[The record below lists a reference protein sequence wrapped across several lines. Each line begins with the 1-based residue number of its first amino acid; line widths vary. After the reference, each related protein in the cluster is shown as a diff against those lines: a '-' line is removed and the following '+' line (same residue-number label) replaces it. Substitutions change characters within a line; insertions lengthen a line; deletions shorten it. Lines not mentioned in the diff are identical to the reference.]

1 MTVTVNIWIAL
12 IILAAAFASGW
23 LVRNN
28 NKGVKINQ
36 KP

>member
-1 MTVTVNIWIAL
+1 MTVTVNIWVAL
-12 IILAAAFASGW
+12 FIIAAAMFIGW
-23 LVRNN
+23 LIRNN

>member
-1 MTVTVNIWIAL
+1 MTVTVNIWIA
-12 IILAAAFASGW
+12 IILLVVAFAAGW

-28 NKGVKINQ
+28 NKGVKINP